1 MTRRALGS
9 GVDTGQGCWKA
20 TAAEQVVFPVWPLA
34 RPCSGIRIG
43 AVDTELP
50 MGLALRSIKA
60 LDSGRH
66 GQSCRAPMP
75 SQDEIRVC
83 PYWDSAICAEDE
95 DGNLN
100 VAGAAAIAVGAWCL
114 SGRKELRQGLI
125 AQLGQQ
131 AIPQI
136 DAARRSYLTGD
147 AIQHQGDVWGLRN
160 LVEGRLMQQVRAG
173 KLPVLKD

>member
-1 MTRRALGS
+1 M
-9 GVDTGQGCWKA
+9 
-20 TAAEQVVFPVWPLA
+20 
-34 RPCSGIRIG
+34 
-43 AVDTELP
+43 
-50 MGLALRSIKA
+50 
-60 LDSGRH
+60 
-66 GQSCRAPMP
+66 
-75 SQDEIRVC
+75 
-83 PYWDSAICAEDE
+83 
-95 DGNLN
+95 
-100 VAGAAAIAVGAWCL
+100 